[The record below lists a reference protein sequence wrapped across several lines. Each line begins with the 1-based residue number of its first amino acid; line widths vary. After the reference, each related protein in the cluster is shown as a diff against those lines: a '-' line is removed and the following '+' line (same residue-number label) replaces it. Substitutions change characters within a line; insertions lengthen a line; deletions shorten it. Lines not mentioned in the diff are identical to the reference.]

1 MSPQRSRHELPDEEI
16 DDASSELFDLPAA
29 VVCARCGRAD
39 CAGCDGDEPEAAP
52 SASGVVLVVP
62 WERPEQ
68 PLWSRF
74 WATTRLG
81 VDGAEVFF
89 SSLPDGPVGPALSY
103 AALAELVAVG
113 ACVLGF
119 AALALGALGAL
130 VPVFTRSL
138 LTEPWGQA
146 VLGRVLTAAWGSFAA
161 LLVGVHALHGWA
173 LHRGA
178 SSPRSP
184 RRRALAAVVVGPR
197 RRPQPGRPDVPRRQP
212 GHPRHAAR
220 LLPAR
225 RRPRRAPAPPR
236 HDPVGRRRAGG
247 PGPLRRRHL
256 RRRLTRG
263 CWRASFTCGR
273 ELLASRTG
281 PPVLA
286 RLDRFAG
293 APKLPVPGFRGTY
306 TCSNKPHAA
315 WVGLGW
321 PGGCGSMELR

>member
-16 DDASSELFDLPAA
+16 DDGSPELFDLPAA

-39 CAGCDGDEPEAAP
+39 CAGCDGDEAEAAP

-178 SSPRSP
+178 ASPRSP
-184 RRRALAAVVVGPR
+184 LRRALRFGLYTAGLDVAGSPVGVLWLLSSSGRGAARNLGDLLFRAANRATLAMLRGFYQLDGAPAERLRRRAMALSVAAVVVGLALC
-197 RRPQPGRPDVPRRQP
+197 
-212 GHPRHAAR
+212 AA
-220 LLPAR
+220 AI
-225 RRPRRAPAPPR
+225 
-236 HDPVGRRRAGG
+236 
-247 PGPLRRRHL
+247 
-256 RRRLTRG
+256 
-263 CWRASFTCGR
+263 
-273 ELLASRTG
+273 
-281 PPVLA
+281 
-286 RLDRFAG
+286 FA
-293 APKLPVPGFRGTY
+293 
-306 TCSNKPHAA
+306 AA
-315 WVGLGW
+315 
-321 PGGCGSMELR
+321 